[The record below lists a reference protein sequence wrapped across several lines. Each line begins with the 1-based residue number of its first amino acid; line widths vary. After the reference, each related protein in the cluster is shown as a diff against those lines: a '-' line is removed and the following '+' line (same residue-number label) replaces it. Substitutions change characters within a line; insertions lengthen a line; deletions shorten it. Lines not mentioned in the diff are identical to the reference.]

1 MTEHLREWVTVAG
14 SGGHI
19 RATRNTLTV
28 LKGAGEERYDIG
40 RVGHLIVVGGHTIHT
55 SAVVALVR
63 AGATI
68 SFFDADGFPAGQ
80 INPPHPQDAETI
92 RVAQQKVSC
101 HSVALIFAQAG
112 IDARILAI
120 ERYGN
125 AHGWD
130 LLYEGELEFLHRSRE
145 ELPFLIRMEEVRRL
159 HKLVSDMYY
168 EIMAR
173 TIPAELGF
181 RRRGRRPHI
190 DPVNAMLSFGY
201 AVLYGSADVTLSAA
215 GLDPDSGTLHEGAGG
230 LIYDIIDGFKPL
242 MIDETVFSLARGGIS
257 ACDYDTGDRRCY
269 LSENLIQNLLGGI
282 RRSLDDGRINT
293 VVRDYACAL
302 LSGTEFSPVY

>member
-1 MTEHLREWVTVAG
+1 MTEDAREWVTVAG

-19 RATRNTLTV
+19 RATRTTLTIR
-28 LKGAGEERYDIG
+28 KGAGEERYDVG
-40 RVGHLIVVGGHTIHT
+40 RVGHLIIVGGHTIHT

-63 AGATI
+63 AGAAI
-68 SFFDADGFPAGQ
+68 SFFDADGLPARQ
-80 INPPHPQDAETI
+80 IKRSSPQAAGSI
-92 RVAQQKVSC
+92 RAAQQKVSG
-101 HSVALIFAQAG
+101 HSVALIFAQAS

-159 HKLVSDMYY
+159 HKLVTDMYY

-173 TIPAELGF
+173 TIPPELGF
-181 RRRGRRPHI
+181 RRRMKRPHT

-201 AVLYGSADVTLSAA
+201 AIIYGSAGMAISAA
-215 GLDPDSGTLHEGAGG
+215 GLDPDLGALHEGAGG
-230 LIYDIIDGFKPL
+230 LIYDVIDGFKPA
-242 MIDETVFSLARGGIS
+242 MIDETVFSLARGGVS
-257 ACDYDTGDRRCY
+257 SHDYETGDRRCY
-269 LSENLIQNLLGGI
+269 LSEDLIQNLLDGI
-282 RRSLDDGRINT
+282 RRTLDDGPINAA
-293 VVRDYACAL
+293 VRDYAHAI

>member
-1 MTEHLREWVTVAG
+1 MTEYMREWVTVAG

-19 RATRNTLTV
+19 RATRNTLTI
-28 LKGAGEERYDIG
+28 LKGTGEERYDIG
-40 RVGHLIVVGGHTIHT
+40 KVGHLLIAGGHTLHT

-68 SFFDADGFPAGQ
+68 SFFDADGSPAGQ
-80 INPPHPQDAETI
+80 INSPRPQDAETV
-92 RVAQQKVSC
+92 RAAQQKVSG

-125 AHGWD
+125 ARGWD

-145 ELPFLIRMEEVRRL
+145 ELPFLIRMEEIRRL
-159 HKLVSDMYY
+159 HKLVTDMYY

-173 TIPAELGF
+173 TIPPELGF

-201 AVLYGSADVTLSAA
+201 AVLYGSADVALSAA
-215 GLDPDSGTLHEGAGG
+215 GLDPHLGTLHERTGG
-230 LIYDIIDGFKPL
+230 LIYDIIDGFKPA
-242 MIDETVFSLARGGIS
+242 MIDETVFYLARERIS
-257 ACDYDTGDRRCY
+257 AGDYEIGDRRCY
-269 LSENLIQNLLGGI
+269 LSETLIQDLLAGI
-282 RRSLDDGRINT
+282 RRTLDDGPINT
-293 VVRDYACAL
+293 VVRDYARAL
-302 LSGTEFSPVY
+302 ISGTEFSPVY